1 MSSDIQSKR
10 ASTSEGQA
18 AALLKANSW
27 RVRCCKCSCHTMQP
41 SLLVYPQFAVFEQQ
55 GGASKHTLTNRGQ
68 QRIAI
73 KACELSKISISYK
86 VIKIKC
92 SDNRLYKVNP
102 VYSFL
107 DPGASEQLDVARG
120 GGFKKKD
127 KLVLMFLLTK
137 ADETDAKCVFDS
149 YVDKP
154 NQLIL
159 PLCVRE

>member
-1 MSSDIQSKR
+1 MSEIQSSR
-10 ASTSEGQA
+10 TSTSEAQTIA
-18 AALLKANSW
+18 ILKANAW
-27 RVRCCKCSCHTMQP
+27 RVRRCNCSCHTMQP
-41 SLLVYPQFAVFEQQ
+41 SLLIYPQFAIFEQR
-55 GGASKHTLTNRGQ
+55 GGASRHTLTNRSQ

-73 KACELSKISISYK
+73 K
-86 VIKIKC
+86 VKC

-127 KLVLMFLLTK
+127 KLILMFVLTN
-137 ADETDAKCVFDS
+137 ANETDAKCVFDS
-149 YVDKP
+149 NIDKP
-154 NQLIL
+154 NQLIV

>member
-68 QRIAI
+68 QRIA
-73 KACELSKISISYK
+73 
-86 VIKIKC
+86 IKIKC